1 MYQNKE
7 IDHEKRKT
15 GTGSYSPYNWIYH
28 YLLDNFETNQQIPED
43 VLQKEYKAYCI
54 KCRIAYSKEQAKHDI
69 DKAITNFREN
79 DGKHGDTAHNLG
91 KKQDSSLDNIK
102 NSISDLRW

>member
-28 YLLDNFETNQQIPED
+28 FLLDNFETNQQIPKD

-69 DKAITNFREN
+69 DKAIANFREN
-79 DGKHGDTAHNLG
+79 NGKHGDTAHNLG
-91 KKQDSSLDNIK
+91 KKQDLSLDNIK